1 LVIQAALLDVVLA
14 HHNGH
19 ITMGTIEIKEF
30 AGKTAVESY
39 KSATNEAEFFSII
52 TRPFLKLP
60 YTTHSS
66 MAL

>member
-1 LVIQAALLDVVLA
+1 MD
-14 HHNGH
+14 
-19 ITMGTIEIKEF
+19 TIDIKEF

-39 KSATNEAEFFSII
+39 KYATNEAEFFSII
-52 TRPFLKLP
+52 TRLFLKLP